1 MHILY
6 LTPWFP
12 YPLDTGSRT
21 RVYYLLRGLAYDHD
35 VTLLSLAP
43 RGWEEPDIDSVA
55 PLCKHCAVV
64 QRDPFEQSVWRR
76 ATRFFASQPI
86 VTQPFPEM
94 IELVKTLNKKESFD
108 VVIASGTVMADYALA
123 LSGIPRILEEH
134 NSMSRWIHERY
145 LVQSG
150 TVRRLRYRL
159 SWEKSTR
166 YERKLFRKFDLV
178 SMVSEEDAA
187 CARELMVGRED
198 AVQVFPNGVD
208 INQFCL
214 DLAAVI
220 EHRLIFSGSLAYPA
234 NLEAMRFFLN
244 EVFPRIREQLPA
256 AHLVIT
262 GSSENVDLKSLKLD
276 NQVALTGFVSDIRK
290 EITRASVAIV
300 PILSGG
306 GTRIKILEAMALG
319 TPVVATTK
327 GAEGLNI
334 DHGRNIL
341 LAEDPDIFAKEVV
354 RLLEDA
360 PLRSR
365 LIENARQLVEEE
377 YDWNHIAQTF
387 SQKVASLVE
396 KDMLVAS

>member
-1 MHILY
+1 VHILY

-55 PLCKHCAVV
+55 PFCKHCAVV
-64 QRDPFEQSVWRR
+64 QRDPFEQSAWRR
-76 ATRFFASQPI
+76 STRFFSSQPI

-94 IELVKTLNKKESFD
+94 LELVKTLNKKESFD

-208 INQFCL
+208 INQFSL
-214 DLAAVI
+214 VLAAVI

-234 NLEAMRFFLN
+234 NLEAMRFFLD

-262 GSSENVDLKSLKLD
+262 GSTENVDLKSLKLD
-276 NQVALTGFVSDIRK
+276 NQVMLTGFVSDIQK
-290 EITRASVAIV
+290 EITQASVAIV

-327 GAEGLNI
+327 GAEGLDI

-341 LAEDPDIFAKEVV
+341 LADDPEIFTKEVV

-360 PLRSR
+360 PLRQR
-365 LIENARQLVEEE
+365 LVENARQLVEEE
-377 YDWNHIAQTF
+377 YDWNRIAQTF
-387 SQKVASLVE
+387 SQRVVSLVE
-396 KDMLVAS
+396 KDFLVAS